1 MEVFPMTK
9 RRFAFTL
16 FQLLVVLAVLALL
29 FALFLPAIAKIRL
42 AAARTQSQNN
52 MKQLGLAC
60 HNYYDAN
67 NVFPPGVDAKHFSTV
82 TYLLP
87 YIEQDNVSKQ
97 IDMKKPLTDKENL
110 AVAATRIKVF
120 LNPSD
125 EVEQVDKDFGGTNY
139 LFSAG
144 SQYDL
149 KDNDGVFFEKSKIKF
164 PDITDGTS
172 NTMMIGETLKGSGEV
187 PKTAQV
193 ARQHVLLK
201 KEDLKNLSDDSGV
214 KDLADNKNIAADRC
228 KNWMDG
234 RFLQGTF
241 TATRVIDDEK
251 PDVDCA
257 GAGGL
262 SGLRGI
268 NKGANVAMCD
278 GSVRFVN
285 VGISL
290 DVWKAIAT
298 RAGGEVVPNF

>member
-1 MEVFPMTK
+1 
-9 RRFAFTL
+9 
-16 FQLLVVLAVLALL
+16 VVLALLALL

-42 AAARTQSQNN
+42 AAARSQSQNN
-52 MKQLGLAC
+52 LKQLALAC

-67 NVFPPGVDAKHFSTV
+67 NTFPPGVDAKHFSTV

-87 YIEQDNVSKQ
+87 YIEQDNVYKQ
-97 IDMKKPLTDKENL
+97 VDMKKPVTDKENL
-110 AVAATRIKVF
+110 AIAATRIKVF
-120 LNPSD
+120 INPSD
-125 EVEQVDKDFGGTNY
+125 EVQVVDKDFGGTNY

-164 PDITDGTS
+164 PDIADGTS
-172 NTMMIGETLKGSGEV
+172 NTVMIGETMKGSGTV
-187 PKTAQV
+187 PEKPDV

-214 KDLADNKNIAADRC
+214 KDFADKKNLAADRC

-241 TATRVIDDEK
+241 TATRTLNDEK

-257 GAGGL
+257 GSGGL
-262 SGLRGI
+262 SGLRGA
-268 NKGANVAMCD
+268 NKGVNIAMCD
-278 GSVRFVN
+278 GSVRFVDM
-285 VGISL
+285 GLSL
-290 DVWKAIAT
+290 DIWKALAT
-298 RAGGEVVPNF
+298 RGGGEVVPNF

>member
-1 MEVFPMTK
+1 MTQ
-9 RRFAFTL
+9 RRSAFTL

-29 FALFLPAIAKIRL
+29 FALFLPAVAKIRL

-52 MKQLGLAC
+52 LKQMALAG

-67 NVFPPGVDAKHFSTV
+67 GSFPPGMDAKHFSTA

-87 YIEQDNVSKQ
+87 YIEQDNVFKQ

-110 AVAATRIKVF
+110 AIAAIRIKVF
-120 LNPSD
+120 INPSD
-125 EVEQVDKDFGGTNY
+125 DVQQVDKDFGGTNY

-149 KDNDGVFFEKSKIKF
+149 KENDGVFFEKSKIKF
-164 PDITDGTS
+164 PDIADGTS
-172 NTMMIGETLKGSGEV
+172 NTVMIGETLKGSGEI
-187 PKTAQV
+187 PKVADV

-201 KEDLKNLSDDSGV
+201 KEDLKNLSDDSGA
-214 KDLADNKNIAADRC
+214 KDFADNKNIAADRC

-241 TATRVIDDEK
+241 TGTRVLNDEK
-251 PDVDCA
+251 PDVDCG

-262 SGLRGI
+262 SGLRGL
-268 NKGANVAMCD
+268 NKGVNVAMCD
-278 GSVRFVN
+278 GSVRYVPMTL
-285 VGISL
+285 SL
-290 DVWKAIAT
+290 DVWKALAT
-298 RAGGEVVPNF
+298 RNGGEVIPNF

>member
-1 MEVFPMTK
+1 
-9 RRFAFTL
+9 
-16 FQLLVVLAVLALL
+16 VVLALLALL

-42 AAARTQSQNN
+42 AAARSQSQNN
-52 MKQLGLAC
+52 LKQLALAC

-87 YIEQDNVSKQ
+87 YIEQDNVYKQ
-97 IDMKKPLTDKENL
+97 VDMKKPVTDKENL
-110 AVAATRIKVF
+110 AIAATRIKVF
-120 LNPSD
+120 INPSD
-125 EVEQVDKDFGGTNY
+125 EVQVVDKDFGGTNY

-172 NTMMIGETLKGSGEV
+172 NTVMIGETLKGSGTV
-187 PKTAQV
+187 PEKPDV

-214 KDLADNKNIAADRC
+214 KDFADKKNLAVDRC

-241 TATRVIDDEK
+241 TATRTLNDEK

-257 GAGGL
+257 GYGGL

-268 NKGANVAMCD
+268 NKGVNIAMCD
-278 GSVRFVN
+278 GSVRFVDM
-285 VGISL
+285 GLSL
-290 DVWKAIAT
+290 DIWKALAT
-298 RAGGEVVPNF
+298 RGGGEVIPNF